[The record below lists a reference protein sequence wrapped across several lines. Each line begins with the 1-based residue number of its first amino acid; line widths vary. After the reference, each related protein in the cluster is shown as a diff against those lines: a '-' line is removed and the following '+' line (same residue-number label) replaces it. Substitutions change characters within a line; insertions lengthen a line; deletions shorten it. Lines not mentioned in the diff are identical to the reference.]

1 MRRNG
6 PSAIKRSRDPRTYKR
21 TDIDDACGT
30 TIPEPQRPGEIGVD
44 LRLFFKRGPR
54 KRRRCR
60 LVRLTDP
67 RNRSPKS
74 QSPSDGFRRRPEV
87 GAS

>member
-6 PSAIKRSRDPRTYKR
+6 PPAIKRSRDPRTYER

-30 TIPEPQRPGEIGVD
+30 TIPEQRRPGEIEVD

-54 KRRRCR
+54 K
-60 LVRLTDP
+60 
-67 RNRSPKS
+67 
-74 QSPSDGFRRRPEV
+74 
-87 GAS
+87 